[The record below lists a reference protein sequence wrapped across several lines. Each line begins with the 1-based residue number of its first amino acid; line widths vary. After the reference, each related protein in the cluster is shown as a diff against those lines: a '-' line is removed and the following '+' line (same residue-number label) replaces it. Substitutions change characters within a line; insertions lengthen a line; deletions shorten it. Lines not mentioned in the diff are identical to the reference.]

1 MVGVLNKVRKKRSQ
15 PSAGARTRPGSG
27 YPVKKEN
34 RKYGN
39 LPVQLRAVI
48 AYEAIQSP
56 LMLAWHG
63 KNSWG
68 KPPRWLIRHL
78 GLRPGQLLRR
88 GIVSLYIRLSWVLF
102 QLNGTVIRRN
112 GYCLK
117 TALGYTVNA
126 LRHHLCSPYQHTLL
140 GMRGLAL
147 AYRSCR
153 GKTVR
158 GFPRVRKFPRHR
170 SRWCLQGGNRIH

>member
-1 MVGVLNKVRKKRSQ
+1 MGVLTKARKIRSQ
-15 PSAGARTRPGSG
+15 RSAGARTRPGSG
-27 YPVKKEN
+27 YPVKKDN

-39 LPVQLRAVI
+39 LPVRLRAVI
-48 AYEAIQSP
+48 AYEAMQSP
-56 LMLAWHG
+56 LMLAWHE
-63 KNSWG
+63 KESWG
-68 KPPRWLIRHL
+68 SPPRWLIKYL
-78 GLRPGQLLRR
+78 DLKPGQLLRK

-102 QLNGTVIRRN
+102 QINGTIIRRN

-126 LRHHLCSPYQHTLL
+126 LRHHLCSPYEHTHL

-153 GKTVR
+153 GKMVHAR
-158 GFPRVRKFPRHR
+158 KRVRKFPRHR